1 MCASQLSIFIAQVS
15 KVCIS
20 KTNCDPK
27 INTMYHNYTF
37 DKDVNV

>member
-15 KVCIS
+15 KVCRS
-20 KTNCDPK
+20 KTDRDLE
-27 INTMYHNYTF
+27 IDTMYHNYTF